1 MSSSSANLVRR
12 PELVDLQ
19 RQQPT
24 VVPGQFSDQIEFE
37 KLTGGSTRELTPDEA
52 WRNGLAEG
60 ERLGREAT
68 LKEIT
73 PVLDELRAFARAL
86 AIVREQRLMDA
97 EAELI
102 DVATEI
108 ARNILHAELESNSEV
123 VGRLAR
129 TCIEEAAGQSPLL
142 LRAAPADVEC
152 VRRWV
157 GDLELDLADGG
168 IRIEA
173 DPQLARG
180 AVVLLTP
187 TRAYDS
193 RPERLLGEARR
204 RVDALKGLP

>member
-1 MSSSSANLVRR
+1 VRR
-12 PELVDLQ
+12 PEFVDLQ
-19 RQQPT
+19 RQQPLAQ
-24 VVPGQFSDQIEFE
+24 PGQFSEQIEFE
-37 KLTGGSTRELTPDEA
+37 RQSGGKTRELTPEEA

-60 ERLGREAT
+60 ERLGRDAM
-68 LKEIT
+68 LKEVT

-86 AIVREQRLMDA
+86 AIVREQRMLDA

-102 DVATEI
+102 EVATAI
-108 ARNILHAELESNSEV
+108 ARNILHAELESNAEV

-129 TCIEEAAGQSPLL
+129 VCIEEAAGESPLL
-142 LRAAPADVEC
+142 LRAAPADLEC

-157 GDLELDLADGG
+157 SELELDLADGE
-168 IRIEA
+168 IRVEA

-193 RPERLLGEARR
+193 RPERLLGDARR
-204 RVDALKGLP
+204 RVEALKGLP